1 LVNTLVTFS
10 YQVLVVMNRDALN
23 NPSKCYIFIII
34 IGMKQH

>member
-1 LVNTLVTFS
+1 
-10 YQVLVVMNRDALN
+10 MNRDALN